1 MFETSKAIEN
11 AAGNL
16 CNTINNVQSEIQSQ
30 HLMIAHNRIVNA
42 EYCIKLYTRRR
53 SHVPMIKSYSTTRG
67 RPGQQ

>member
-30 HLMIAHNRIVNA
+30 HLMIAHNSQCRILHKA
-42 EYCIKLYTRRR
+42 FIILDDGHMC
-53 SHVPMIKSYSTTRG
+53 P
-67 RPGQQ
+67 